1 MYIDFDMLATMYT
14 RIHSA
19 RYIVLLMLTWVYIDF
34 DMLATMYTRI
44 HSARYI
50 VLLMLTWVLL
60 LYAVLRRICQ
70 DEEQRKNVV
79 LNSCPGAGACGGMY
93 TTNTMASSIETMGMG
108 KKFIGLG
115 SYITL

>member
-1 MYIDFDMLATMYT
+1 M
-14 RIHSA
+14 
-19 RYIVLLMLTWVYIDF
+19 YIDF

-70 DEEQRKNVV
+70 DQSLRNKER
-79 LNSCPGAGACGGMY
+79 MW
-93 TTNTMASSIETMGMG
+93 SSIHAQGQVHVVVYTQQTPWHLLLRLWAWG